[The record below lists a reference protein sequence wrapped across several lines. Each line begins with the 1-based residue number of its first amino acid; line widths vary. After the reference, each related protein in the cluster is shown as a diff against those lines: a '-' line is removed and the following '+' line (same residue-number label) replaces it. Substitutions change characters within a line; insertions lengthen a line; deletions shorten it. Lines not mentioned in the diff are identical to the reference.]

1 MDRGELKQPD
11 MVEDIFRMS
20 RLFESS
26 IRRARMS
33 VSVSIGSVHTGLP
46 MP

>member
-11 MVEDIFRMS
+11 MVEDIFRMT
-20 RLFESS
+20 RLSESS
-26 IRRARMS
+26 IRSTCMP
-33 VSVSIGSVHTGLP
+33 VFESIRSMHTGLP